1 MENQNIPTIETIE
14 HRFTNLETKVDVVDK
29 QVVDVESRLGLRIK
43 EVKDDLTDN
52 IKDIKDNIR
61 DIKNDLKDNIKE
73 VNTELKETK
82 RELKE
87 EISGKQTNLKTYI
100 GFFIAGATI
109 IVPVLLK
116 FLEFVELVTTQAH

>member
-14 HRFTNLETKVDVVDK
+14 QRFANLETKVDVVDK
-29 QVVDVESRLGLRIK
+29 EVDDVESRLGLRIK

-52 IKDIKDNIR
+52 MR

-73 VNTELKETK
+73 VNIELKETK

-116 FLEFVELVTTQAH
+116 FLEFIIKQMSP